1 MTFVAQWQSR
11 CQFQDHNLG
20 NTNMSNLTIRLDHPT
35 RPPNHSVGRPTMI
48 TDETGTLLMPDQ
60 LAELRQHLAVSRA
73 LKRGEKH
80 HQSNDDPHAAMTL
93 QTDRSTTHVRR
104 STISHSG
111 HRACRRA
118 IPYSESRVTRC
129 THELALQKSSE
140 ISYLLAARRGTTMSI
155 TSRPATAIIIA
166 LAAFLTATL
175 ALACSSATPR
185 AGDVNTDRAALA
197 ALYNA
202 TNGSGWQYDTNW
214 LSNQPLGEWEGV
226 STAADGRVTDL
237 RLGDNQLSG
246 SIPSELGNLANLEWL
261 YLSDNQFSGCV
272 PVKLLDTGCV
282 AIPFVDLHPQTIAAT
297 LAVRSIPE
305 GVTQAVVVI
314 LN

>member
-1 MTFVAQWQSR
+1 
-11 CQFQDHNLG
+11 
-20 NTNMSNLTIRLDHPT
+20 
-35 RPPNHSVGRPTMI
+35 
-48 TDETGTLLMPDQ
+48 
-60 LAELRQHLAVSRA
+60 
-73 LKRGEKH
+73 
-80 HQSNDDPHAAMTL
+80 
-93 QTDRSTTHVRR
+93 
-104 STISHSG
+104 
-111 HRACRRA
+111 
-118 IPYSESRVTRC
+118 
-129 THELALQKSSE
+129 
-140 ISYLLAARRGTTMSI
+140 MSI

-261 YLSDNQFSGCV
+261 YLSNNQFSGCV

-282 AIPFVDLHPQTIAAT
+282 AIPFVDVHPQTIAAT

>member
-1 MTFVAQWQSR
+1 
-11 CQFQDHNLG
+11 
-20 NTNMSNLTIRLDHPT
+20 
-35 RPPNHSVGRPTMI
+35 
-48 TDETGTLLMPDQ
+48 
-60 LAELRQHLAVSRA
+60 
-73 LKRGEKH
+73 
-80 HQSNDDPHAAMTL
+80 
-93 QTDRSTTHVRR
+93 
-104 STISHSG
+104 
-111 HRACRRA
+111 
-118 IPYSESRVTRC
+118 
-129 THELALQKSSE
+129 
-140 ISYLLAARRGTTMSI
+140 MSI

-226 STAADGRVTDL
+226 STDADGRVTDL

-261 YLSDNQFSGCV
+261 YLRDNQFSGCV

-305 GVTQAVVVI
+305 GVTQALLLHEGIHDRFLSRVLELTSQIDVGHPADQFTDMGPLISSSQEKIVLDYI
-314 LN
+314 KLGQDAGFELVTGGEKLTGGEYDHGYYVEPTIFDRVDNSSSLSKEEIFGPGGYCNYLSGRG

>member
-1 MTFVAQWQSR
+1 M
-11 CQFQDHNLG
+11 
-20 NTNMSNLTIRLDHPT
+20 
-35 RPPNHSVGRPTMI
+35 
-48 TDETGTLLMPDQ
+48 
-60 LAELRQHLAVSRA
+60 
-73 LKRGEKH
+73 
-80 HQSNDDPHAAMTL
+80 
-93 QTDRSTTHVRR
+93 
-104 STISHSG
+104 
-111 HRACRRA
+111 
-118 IPYSESRVTRC
+118 
-129 THELALQKSSE
+129 
-140 ISYLLAARRGTTMSI
+140 
-155 TSRPATAIIIA
+155 
-166 LAAFLTATL
+166 
-175 ALACSSATPR
+175 
-185 AGDVNTDRAALA
+185 NTDRAALA

-226 STAADGRVTDL
+226 STDADGRVTDL

-261 YLSDNQFSGCV
+261 YLRDNQFSGCV

-314 LN
+314 LGSYTSHIYGRGRQNVLLKGSSRPRFLPRGFCPSPASTFPLPPLAMLALCTPPSQTLPAGLA